1 MAGLTLANG
10 DCLSISGH
18 KYTCAGKG
26 PGGRYL
32 LVPHKGR
39 SNKYLAAEE
48 LFDLSEDG
56 KIELHGASDYYREFP
71 CTQVNLS
78 SISENQH
85 PDVMMR
91 CFYMTEMDEYRAQG
105 GKLSEKPVASL
116 VLRVH
121 KKYVKHCKEH
131 GQTPPDKPMS
141 ESACRRWY
149 RKWQNSGGNVLSL
162 IRNPSGNRHSKLS
175 WEQRELIDEVIDKL
189 FRTTHRRPA
198 KAVHVLMS
206 ARIDLENRSRLRDGL
221 KPIKTP
227 SYNTLC
233 RHIRKLDL
241 YELLKDRYNNEY
253 AYKMTRHQRSS
264 PMVHKHL
271 EQVQAD
277 HTQADIYV
285 DMGIGVLVR
294 PWITLLID
302 RYSKAIL
309 GFWVSPD
316 SPSAQT
322 VMDALR
328 MAIMPK
334 NIIELGGEPQWQWP
348 MFGLPE
354 ELILDNGKDFLS
366 RDLETAALELGISL
380 NYSPPRQA
388 FYKAQIE
395 RQFGAINKQ
404 LLSKLPGQVFKY
416 EPEKHGLDYP
426 HLTFDEFSKL
436 FIQWVTTLA
445 HKTPTKTGYTPMQ
458 LWENSIQKNGFSGS
472 GLDQEFVQLCLS
484 KSIHKDC
491 ALQPDGIHHN
501 SLVYNNEWLSRYRN
515 QIAPTSSGRNP
526 KVEFKWSAWN
536 VGLIWVFDENNHS
549 FFPVEAKDEMAH
561 GRSLFNHKVVLRECR
576 NRRKANLSDSSYHD
590 AVLAL
595 DKNLS
600 DFIDNKG
607 VKRLPAKASRYIL
620 GAPHSL
626 AADEVNTQPS
636 KAPTAP
642 KKQNSN
648 KSPRQNDSLFSDDD
662 LDDDIEDI
670 GDDIEL

>member
-18 KYTCAGKG
+18 RYTCAGKG

-39 SNKYLAAEE
+39 SQKYLAAEE
-48 LFDLSEDG
+48 LLDLSESG
-56 KIELHGASDYYREFP
+56 KIELHDASDYYREFP
-71 CTQVNLS
+71 RTQVNLS
-78 SISENQH
+78 SISKDQH
-85 PDVMMR
+85 QEIMMR
-91 CFYMTEMDEYRAQG
+91 CFYMNEMDEYRCQG
-105 GKLSEKPVASL
+105 GKLSEKPIASL

-121 KKYVKHCKEH
+121 KKYVNQCKEL
-131 GQTPPDKPMS
+131 GQTPPEYPMS

-149 RKWQNSGGNVLSL
+149 RKWQKSGGNVLSQ

-175 WEQRELIDEVIDKL
+175 IEQREIIAVVIDEL
-189 FRTTHRRPA
+189 FLTNDRRPVT
-198 KAVHVLMS
+198 AVHELMS
-206 ARIDLENRSRLRDGL
+206 AKIDLENRSRLRDGL

-241 YELLKDRYNNEY
+241 YEVLKNRYNNEY
-253 AYKMTRHQRSS
+253 AYKMTRHQRCS

-285 DMGIGVLVR
+285 DLGVGVLVR

-302 RYSKAIL
+302 SYSKSIL
-309 GFWVSPD
+309 GFWISPD

-334 NIIELGGEPQWQWP
+334 NIIELGGEPEWQWP

-366 RDLETAALELGISL
+366 LDLEQAALELGISL
-380 NYSPPRQA
+380 TYSPPRQA

-395 RQFGAINKQ
+395 RHFGAINKR
-404 LLSKLPGQVFKY
+404 LLAKLPGQVFKY

-426 HLTFDEFSKL
+426 HLTFDEFSKI

-445 HKTPTKTGYTPMQ
+445 HRTPTKSGDTPMQ
-458 LWENSIQKNGFSGS
+458 LWQNSIQKNGFSGT
-472 GLDQEFVQLCLS
+472 GLEEDFVKLCLS
-484 KSIHKDC
+484 KSSHKRF
-491 ALQPDGIHHN
+491 AIQPDGIHFN

-515 QIAPTSSGRNP
+515 QIASASSGRSP
-526 KVEFKWSAWN
+526 TVEFKWSAAN
-536 VGLIWVFDENNHS
+536 VGLIWVFDEKNHS
-549 FFPVEAKDEMAH
+549 FFPVQAKDEMAH
-561 GRSLFNHKVVLRECR
+561 ERSLFNHKVVLRERR
-576 NRRKANLSDSSYHD
+576 NRKKANLSDSSYHD

-595 DKNLS
+595 DKTVN
-600 DFIDNKG
+600 DFADNKG
-607 VKRLPAKASRYIL
+607 LNKLPAKASRYIR
-620 GAPHSL
+620 GAPSSVL
-626 AADEVNTQPS
+626 ANNIDTNPAQPLNM
-636 KAPTAP
+636 P
-642 KKQNSN
+642 KKQVNSDPPTQDVSN
-648 KSPRQNDSLFSDDD
+648 FDDD
-662 LDDDIEDI
+662 LDDAIDDIA
-670 GDDIEL
+670 DDIEL